1 MKLTQ
6 LDIIHIPDPD
16 IGETVVDE
24 VFDELT
30 AASFLRRHVLASRC
44 EKFVARDAGDNL
56 IVVSGGQ
63 YQYWDQ
69 ETDRL
74 IVLGADP
81 TTFVIGREE

>member
-1 MKLTQ
+1 MKLTE
-6 LDIIHIPDPD
+6 LDIIRIPDPD

-30 AASFLRRHVLASRC
+30 AASFLRLHVLASRC
-44 EKFVARDAGDNL
+44 ERFVARDAGDNL
-56 IVVSGGQ
+56 IVISGGQ

-69 ETDRL
+69 ETDHL

-81 TTFVIGREE
+81 SIFVIGRDE